1 MKKTILIT
9 GSSRGIGKAT
19 AKLAHDKGYKVIL
32 HGKTFSKEL
41 EKLNDQLSN
50 SYVVAFDIADKQATH
65 KAITEAIK
73 AVGPIDVLVNNAG
86 MGRAGIKDVADID
99 DEQAVLEYKNNVLGT
114 IHCIQAVLPSML
126 KQGSGTIISVS
137 SIKGHDYLTSLS
149 SLPYGITKA
158 GVLSLSKA
166 LAKEYPTIRF
176 NTVSPGYTKTDM
188 AAKWS
193 PETFDKIN
201 QGTLVGRIGQPE
213 EIAAAVMFLASDE
226 ASYVSGVDLL
236 VDGGF
241 AIKGK

>member
-1 MKKTILIT
+1 MRTILVT
-9 GSSRGIGKAT
+9 GSARGIGRAT
-19 AKLAHDKGYKVIL
+19 ALLAAKQGYKVVV
-32 HGKTFSKEL
+32 HGKTDSE
-41 EKLNDQLSN
+41 QLKKVHEEIGGS
-50 SYVVAFDIADKQATH
+50 VKAVFDIADKQATH
-65 KAITEAIK
+65 DAISK
-73 AVGPIDVLVNNAG
+73 LGPIDVLVNNAG
-86 MGRAGIKDVADID
+86 KGRAGIKDIADID
-99 DEQAVLEYKNNVLGT
+99 DEQAILEYKNNVLGT
-114 IHCIQAVLPSML
+114 LHCIQAVLPGML

-137 SIKGHDYLTSLS
+137 SIKGHDYLATLS
-149 SLPYGITKA
+149 SLPYAITKA
-158 GVLSLSKA
+158 GILSLSKA

-188 AAKWS
+188 ASEWT

-213 EIAAAVMFLASDE
+213 EIAAAIMFLASDE